1 MILSR
6 LLKTKEKKVTLGFG
20 VVNVEAV
27 ETGSVSKPSVS
38 VIDCG
43 EKNISK
49 EKTKDCDVVI
59 SNKRSP
65 VRLEEEM
72 STDFVNQVLSET
84 VAFVIDEI
92 ERNVASGVVSQL
104 ESSAK
109 ANKGSPLKCSADD
122 EGVVKTLRGK
132 D

>member
-1 MILSR
+1 M
-6 LLKTKEKKVTLGFG
+6 
-20 VVNVEAV
+20 NVEAV

-49 EKTKDCDVVI
+49 TRVVEKTKDCDVVI

-122 EGVVKTLRGK
+122 EGVVKSLRGK